1 LATAERERERERERF
16 APLEETTK
24 TADGEFD
31 EIGGG
36 VVKLG
41 EILDY
46 EQPTDYIV
54 ESEQY
59 DDKYKTPVLTAGKT
73 FILGYTNETKGI
85 KTDLPVIIFD
95 DFTTEIKYV
104 DFPFK
109 VKSSAMKIL
118 KLKNNN
124 KAILKYVF
132 YQMKKINFNAETNKR
147 YWISEYCNLT
157 IPLPD
162 LSTQQ
167 EIVNQIEQEEKIIE
181 ENKKLIEIMDNKMQ
195 KRIDNLLNR
204 L

>member
-1 LATAERERERERERF
+1 M
-16 APLEETTK
+16 
-24 TADGEFD
+24 
-31 EIGGG
+31 
-36 VVKLG
+36 
-41 EILDY
+41 
-46 EQPTDYIV
+46 
-54 ESEQY
+54 
-59 DDKYKTPVLTAGKT
+59 
-73 FILGYTNETKGI
+73 
-85 KTDLPVIIFD
+85 IIFD

-124 KAILKYVF
+124 NKAILKYVF
-132 YQMKKINFNAETNKR
+132 YQMKKINFNSETHKR

-181 ENKKLIEIMDNKMQ
+181 NNKMLTEIMSNKMR
-195 KRIDNLLNR
+195 KKIDNLLNG